1 MHSNDDEQSYFT
13 SQNISSI
20 DHESIVNE
28 KDNVM
33 SEDEEVEELQDI
45 LRRRLVLAGLPPDVG
60 DIRAS
65 LDTSSNGPK
74 MQN

>member
-45 LRRRLVLAGLPPDVG
+45 LRRRLVLAGLPPDV
-60 DIRAS
+60 RW
-65 LDTSSNGPK
+65 
-74 MQN
+74 